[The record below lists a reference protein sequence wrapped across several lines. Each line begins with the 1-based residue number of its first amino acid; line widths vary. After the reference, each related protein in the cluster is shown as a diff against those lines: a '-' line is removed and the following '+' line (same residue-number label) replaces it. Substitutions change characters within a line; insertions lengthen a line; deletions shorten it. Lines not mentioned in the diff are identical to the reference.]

1 MNAFLLFTIIIAL
14 KKKGNLNH
22 NFKENAVIF
31 DSSCFKL
38 KAADMQQQ
46 HAHCS
51 ALTCGLHAWK
61 CTAKHTPESVFGIE
75 HCFGI
80 VH

>member
-31 DSSCFKL
+31 DSSCFKQ

-51 ALTCGLHAWK
+51 ALT
-61 CTAKHTPESVFGIE
+61 
-75 HCFGI
+75 
-80 VH
+80 